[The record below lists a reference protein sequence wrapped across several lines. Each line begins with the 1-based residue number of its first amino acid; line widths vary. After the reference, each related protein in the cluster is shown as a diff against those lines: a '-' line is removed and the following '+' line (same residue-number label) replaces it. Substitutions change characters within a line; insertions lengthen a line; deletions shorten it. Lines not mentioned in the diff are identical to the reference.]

1 MAGSRDI
8 CCAEAEVPGARQA
21 PASGRAPRAP
31 RVRRA
36 CRVCRALR
44 VSRVILVAF
53 AFLAAIVP
61 ARPALAWDADAAE
74 RLDEYLDEA
83 YPASGVPGMAVAV
96 VGAGDTNYLRVF
108 GDVKSADDTFIIGSL
123 SKSMTALAVQ
133 QLVDEGLID
142 LDAPAVRYAPGYAVP
157 ADVTVRMLLNQTSG
171 FGYYES
177 LARASV
183 GESYGQFSYANA
195 NYDLLGRIVESVSGE
210 SYASYLRANIFDV
223 AGMDD
228 ASVDGVEEP
237 RAAATPAHRDWFG
250 IPVADGFSHGEND
263 DEWGGQASGYVR
275 ASIRDMASYLRLYLN
290 NGGGVV
296 SSDAVN
302 RMVWNRVPD
311 PAGDTFYGMGWTT
324 YADDD
329 GLLVMSHD
337 GDVENYVARMVVIP
351 EEDVAVVIM
360 ADEND
365 VLGGNEAFWDMG
377 DGVLSLARGF
387 GADATIASEDAD
399 ASRGAHVEFD
409 VAYALAVGACAMP
422 LALRRRWRRKMA
434 RARGFERAVRI
445 AWALAL
451 HVGVPAFIAWLPTT
465 TGMRLRDFADFYP
478 EQAVVGAA
486 CVALLV
492 AGGLAKLCGSKG
504 NGLIWYH

>member
-1 MAGSRDI
+1 MCR
-8 CCAEAEVPGARQA
+8 A
-21 PASGRAPRAP
+21 PASSRARC
-31 RVRRA
+31 VRRA
-36 CRVCRALR
+36 CRVRR
-44 VSRVILVAF
+44 VSRARRVRRASRARRVRRAYRVILVAF
-53 AFLAAIVP
+53 AFFAVIAPV
-61 ARPALAWDADAAE
+61 RPAHAWDADTADQ
-74 RLDEYLDEA
+74 LDEYLDEA
-83 YPASGVPGMAVAV
+83 FPASGVPGMAVAV
-96 VGAGDTNYLRVF
+96 VSASDTNYLRVF

-237 RAAATPAHRDWFG
+237 RAVATPAHRDWFG
-250 IPVADGFSHGEND
+250 IPVADGFSHGEDD

-337 GDVENYVARMVVIP
+337 GDVENHVARMVVIP

-365 VLGGNEAFWDMG
+365 VVGGNGAFWDMG

-387 GADATIASEDAD
+387 EADAAITPEDAET
-399 ASRGAHVEFD
+399 HIEFD
-409 VAYALAVGACAMP
+409 AAYAFAVGACAMP
-422 LALRRRWRRKMA
+422 LVLRRRWRRKMT
-434 RARGFERAVRI
+434 RARGFERAVRV
-445 AWALAL
+445 AWALTL
-451 HVGVPAFIAWLPTT
+451 HVGVPALIAWLPTT
-465 TGMRLRDFADFYP
+465 TGMRLRDFASFYP
-478 EQAVVGAA
+478 EQVTVGGA
-486 CVALLV
+486 CVALLA
-492 AGGLAKLCGSKG
+492 AGGLAKLYGGVGSRMAFHRC
-504 NGLIWYH
+504 L